1 MFAQYP
7 ASELH
12 RIVFA
17 IGFGATLLIVSAPSV
32 EAQGDPDK
40 PVITGRVA
48 TPPQTAAVDMYIKLP
63 DIDGES
69 VDENHDKWIDV
80 LSIDWGAHKPT
91 AGENAARRRGDVIL
105 EDVTMTK
112 EYDASSPKI
121 MLACANGTHFP
132 SVELEAPERPGAK
145 ATYMKYELKNVM
157 ITSYSIDATGERPME
172 TIKMTYQKV
181 DATEIDESS
190 RVKVKQNWD
199 RDE

>member
-1 MFAQYP
+1 MFDQYP
-7 ASELH
+7 ASKLH
-12 RIVFA
+12 SFVCV
-17 IGFGATLLIVSAPSV
+17 IGFGLALLIAFVPSAK
-32 EAQGDPDK
+32 AQGDPDR
-40 PVITGRVA
+40 PVITGRVYN
-48 TPPQTAAVDMYIKLP
+48 PPTAAVDMYIKLP

-91 AGENAARRRGDVIL
+91 AGKNTERRRSDVIL
-105 EDVTMTK
+105 EDLTMTK

-132 SVELEAPERPGAK
+132 SVELEAPERPGAQ
-145 ATYMKYELKNVM
+145 ATYMKYKLKNVM

-172 TIKMTYQKV
+172 TLTMTYEKV
-181 DATEIDESS
+181 EATEIDESS
-190 RVKVKQNWD
+190 RVKVRQSWD

>member
-1 MFAQYP
+1 MFVQHP
-7 ASELH
+7 ASKLH
-12 RIVFA
+12 RFVCI
-17 IGFGATLLIVSAPSV
+17 IGFGIALLFVSAPIAK
-32 EAQGDPDK
+32 AQGDPDR
-40 PVITGRVA
+40 PIVTGRVS
-48 TPPQTAAVDMYIKLP
+48 TPPTAAVDMYIKLP

-91 AGENAARRRGDVIL
+91 AGKNAERRRGDVNL
-105 EDVTMTK
+105 EDLTMTR

-132 SVELEAPERPGAK
+132 SVELEAPERPGAE
-145 ATYMKYELKNVM
+145 ATYMKYKLKNVM

-172 TIKMTYQKV
+172 TITMTYQKV
-181 DATEIDESS
+181 EAAEIDKSS
-190 RVKVKQNWD
+190 RVKVQQSWD